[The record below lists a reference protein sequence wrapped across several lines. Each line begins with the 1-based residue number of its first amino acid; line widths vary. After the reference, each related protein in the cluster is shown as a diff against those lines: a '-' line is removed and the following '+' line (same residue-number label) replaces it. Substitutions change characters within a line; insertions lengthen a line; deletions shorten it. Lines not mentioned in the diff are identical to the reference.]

1 MVPNRKQV
9 EKECGFRTI
18 LHAYKMIVST
28 SPHLS
33 LLQLNDLESQVSS
46 KLYKLCRSWV
56 NNIVT
61 NKAFSP
67 PDFLPAPNV
76 EAKFQYDKEWLEKN
90 ALTVCVNQETYDA
103 LTKKV
108 HEFDLEEKHSGPK
121 NDGTEYQE
129 IGQTNDTAMEAAR
142 EKSVDQVEETNGGLR
157 IDDSQHEK
165 TGENKD
171 TMMEASNEK
180 STVDGVVEN
189 NSGSRID
196 ESQHQE
202 ISQTNDTMM
211 EFPASDKNVN
221 LPGGLRMD
229 ESQQQ
234 EISQTNDTMM
244 ELPAS
249 DENVNL
255 PTTVVTQDMT
265 VTNDAEHL
273 KDING
278 ELRDNGVVED
288 DCVTSTAVAKAISNE
303 HSMTNETKIW
313 NDSFADDLVDTEEQF
328 YARTRV

>member
-142 EKSVDQVEETNGGLR
+142 EKSVDQVEDTNGGLR

-180 STVDGVVEN
+180 SMVDGVVEN
-189 NSGSRID
+189 NSGSRI
-196 ESQHQE
+196 
-202 ISQTNDTMM
+202 
-211 EFPASDKNVN
+211 
-221 LPGGLRMD
+221 D